1 MPGVLETLLAL
12 DDQYQRDRQQS
23 EDFLHRRDRRY
34 GLDHPQRP
42 LSASHW
48 LQQLQRFSG
57 SPQVQ
62 RTDPRLT
69 LWRRIYWLMVVAGAL
84 LGLLTMAGLLFYD
97 GGQQINVTLIL
108 GFVALQLLL
117 AVVTALQ
124 GLFGWQP
131 WRLVSDWL
139 QQRQPDLP
147 AAGLAPLRP
156 QLMTRNAQAAGTA
169 FAVMALLT
177 LLVSVV
183 IQDLAFG
190 WSTTLATASADYHRL
205 VATLAW
211 PWAGWLPAAAPDL
224 QLVADT
230 RFFRLGDSPHSPAG
244 ADAARWG
251 AWWPFL
257 AMTWLVYVVLPRGLL
272 LLFARWHLQHRA
284 RQQLRRHPA
293 FQALQWRVETPLLDT
308 GSQTPDTG
316 RLPESAEG
324 KLRPLPV
331 THLAIRWAG
340 AGDEGR
346 LAQRLTTPPTL
357 ASAGGSQSL
366 SDDRGALKRLAAAAQ
381 PGDNDV
387 ILFTRG
393 WEPPTAELEDFILDA
408 LETLPHL
415 RLALAPLPTEQR
427 PLTDSQLAQWHRLE
441 SRLGQPRVSVCHT
454 DTGRTG
460 TGPEARP

>member
-42 LSASHW
+42 LSAEHW

-57 SPQVQ
+57 DTGVAAA
-62 RTDPRLT
+62 DPRLT
-69 LWRRIYWLMVVAGAL
+69 LWRRIRWLMVVAGAL

-108 GFVALQLLL
+108 GVVGLQLLL
-117 AVVTALQ
+117 ALVTALQ

-131 WRLVSDWL
+131 WRLLSDWL
-139 QQRQPDLP
+139 QQRRADISG
-147 AAGLAPLRP
+147 AGLAPLRP
-156 QLMTRNAQAAGTA
+156 QLMTGNAQAAGLA

-190 WSTTLATASADYHRL
+190 WSTTLATASSDYHRL
-205 VATLAW
+205 VAALSW
-211 PWAGWLPAAAPDL
+211 PWAGWLPAATPDL

-230 RFFRLGDSPHSPAG
+230 RFFRLGDNTPN

-257 AMTWLVYVVLPRGLL
+257 AMTWLVYVVLPRWLL
-272 LLFARWHLQHRA
+272 LLFARWHLQRSA
-284 RQQLRRHPA
+284 RLQLRRHPV
-293 FQALQWRVETPLLDT
+293 FQALQWRAETPLLDT
-308 GSQTPDTG
+308 GSQTEDTG
-316 RLPESAEG
+316 RLPVSTEG
-324 KLRPLPV
+324 NLQPLPA
-331 THLAIRWAG
+331 TRLGIRWAG
-340 AGDEGR
+340 AGDRE
-346 LAQRLTTPPTL
+346 QLTGYLTAPATL
-357 ASAGGSQSL
+357 VRAGGSQSL
-366 SDDRGALKRLAAAAQ
+366 SDDRDSLHQLAAAIR
-381 PGDNDV
+381 PGDNDL

-408 LETLPHL
+408 LNALPDQ
-415 RLALAPLPTEQR
+415 RLALVPLATTRRSLTE
-427 PLTDSQLAQWHRLE
+427 TQLAQWHRLQ
-441 SRLGQPRVSVCHT
+441 SRLGQARVIVCRA
-454 DTGRTG
+454 DTAPGEVHHEHG
-460 TGPEARP
+460 